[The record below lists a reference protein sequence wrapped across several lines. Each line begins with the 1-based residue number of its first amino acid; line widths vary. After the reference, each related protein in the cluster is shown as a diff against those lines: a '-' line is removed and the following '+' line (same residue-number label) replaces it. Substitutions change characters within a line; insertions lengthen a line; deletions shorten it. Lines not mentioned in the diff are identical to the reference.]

1 MRSVV
6 KTRRK
11 QPEAEVAEPVDLLV
25 APGVVAAPTLPILV
39 AQPPGQIGWFPAAV
53 RSDRGQ
59 ERDDNQDSVVGITGL
74 LPRSSADTVPV
85 PFGFFAVADGMGGL
99 ADGANAS
106 IGSVRTVAE
115 HVVKS
120 FLLPALD
127 GARRNAEQGTVSEI
141 MRDAVQAANAALYH
155 QVRRSGIASGTTFSA
170 ALLLGRQLTTA
181 HAGDSRIYL
190 HGPDGLRRLT
200 TDHSMVGRLIEMGQM
215 QPEDVYN
222 NPQRNVLYRTLG
234 QAAQLEV
241 ETASYSLGKAHH
253 LLLCTDGLW
262 DVVGE
267 NALSAALIEEPTIE
281 AAADRLIAA
290 ANAAGGPDNISVII
304 VRLG

>member
-1 MRSVV
+1 M
-6 KTRRK
+6 KTRHK
-11 QPEAEVAEPVDLLV
+11 QSEPDVAEVVTLPESAG
-25 APGVVAAPTLPILV
+25 AVAAPSLPLRSTQADGV
-39 AQPPGQIGWFPAAV
+39 IGWFAAAV

-59 ERDDNQDSVVGITGL
+59 ERDDNQDSVVGVTGL
-74 LPRSSADTVPV
+74 LPRISADSVPV
-85 PFGFFAVADGMGGL
+85 PFGFFAVADGLGGL

-106 IGSVRTVAE
+106 IGAVRVVAE
-115 HVVKS
+115 HVVKM

-127 GARRNAEQGTVSEI
+127 MTQRNAEQGTVTEI
-141 MRDAVQAANAALYH
+141 LRDAVQEANAALYRR
-155 QVRRSGIASGTTFSA
+155 VKRSGVASGTTFSA

-190 HGPDGLRRLT
+190 SGPTGLRRLT

-241 ETASYSLGKAHH
+241 ETASYSLGTARH
-253 LLLCTDGLW
+253 LLLCSDGLW

-267 NALSAALIEEPTIE
+267 AALSAALAEAPSIE
-281 AAADRLIAA
+281 AAADRLVAE

-304 VRLG
+304 VRVD

>member
-1 MRSVV
+1 V
-6 KTRRK
+6 KTRHK
-11 QPEAEVAEPVDLLV
+11 QTEAEASTVDGLPEP
-25 APGVVAAPTLPILV
+25 PGGLVAAPRPGWP
-39 AQPPGQIGWFPAAV
+39 APPSGQIGWFAAAI

-59 ERDDNQDSVVGITGL
+59 ERDDNQDSVVGMTGL
-74 LPRSSADTVPV
+74 LPRISADSVPV

-106 IGSVRTVAE
+106 IGAIRTVTE
-115 HVVKS
+115 HVVKT

-127 GARRNAEQGTVSEI
+127 MTQRNAGQGTVTEI
-141 MRDAVQAANAALYH
+141 LRDAVQAANAALY
-155 QVRRSGIASGTTFSA
+155 QQMRRSGVASGTTFSA

-190 HGPDGLRRLT
+190 DGPEGLRRLT

-222 NPQRNVLYRTLG
+222 NPQRNALYRTLG

-241 ETASYSLGKAHH
+241 ETASYALGHARH
-253 LLLCTDGLW
+253 LLLCSDGLW

-267 NALSAALIEEPTIE
+267 NALSAALAEAPTIE
-281 AAADRLIAA
+281 DAADRLVAE
-290 ANAAGGPDNISVII
+290 ANALGGPDNISVII
-304 VRLG
+304 VRLT

>member
-1 MRSVV
+1 
-6 KTRRK
+6 
-11 QPEAEVAEPVDLLV
+11 
-25 APGVVAAPTLPILV
+25 VVAAPALPPLPALP
-39 AQPPGQIGWFPAAV
+39 AQPTGQIGWFAAAI

-59 ERDDNQDSVVGITGL
+59 ERDDNQDSVVGVTGL
-74 LPRSSADTVPV
+74 LPRISAESVPV

-106 IGSVRTVAE
+106 IGAIRTVTE
-115 HVVKS
+115 YVVKT

-127 GARRNAEQGTVSEI
+127 ATQRNAEQGTVTEI
-141 MRDAVQAANAALYH
+141 LRDAVQAANAALH
-155 QVRRSGIASGTTFSA
+155 QQVRRSGVASGTTFSA

-190 HGPDGLRRLT
+190 SDSAGLRRLT

-215 QPEDVYN
+215 QPEEVYN

-241 ETASYSLGKAHH
+241 EIASYSLGTASH
-253 LLLCTDGLW
+253 LILCSDGLW

-267 NALSAALIEEPTIE
+267 AAMGEILVGEPTIE
-281 AAADRLIAA
+281 AAADRLVAQ
-290 ANAAGGPDNISVII
+290 ANALGGPDNISVII
-304 VRLG
+304 VRLA

>member
-1 MRSVV
+1 M
-6 KTRRK
+6 KTRHK
-11 QPEAEVAEPVDLLV
+11 PSDAEATETAVGAVAVGALV
-25 APGVVAAPTLPILV
+25 APALPPLP
-39 AQPPGQIGWFPAAV
+39 AQPTGQIGWFPAAI

-74 LPRSSADTVPV
+74 LPRISAESVPV

-106 IGSVRTVAE
+106 IGAIRTVTE
-115 HVVKS
+115 YVVKT

-127 GARRNAEQGTVSEI
+127 ATQRNAEQGTVTEI
-141 MRDAVQAANAALYH
+141 LRDAVQAANAALYR
-155 QVRRSGIASGTTFSA
+155 QVRRSGVASGTTFSA

-190 HGPDGLRRLT
+190 SDADGLRRLT
-200 TDHSMVGRLIEMGQM
+200 TDHSMVGRLVEMGQM
-215 QPEDVYN
+215 QPEEVYN

-241 ETASYSLGKAHH
+241 ETASYSLGTASH
-253 LLLCTDGLW
+253 LVLCSDGLW

-267 NALSAALIEEPTIE
+267 TTLAEILAAAPTIE
-281 AAADRLIAA
+281 AAADRLVAQ
-290 ANAAGGPDNISVII
+290 ANALGGPDNISVII
-304 VRLG
+304 VRVS

>member
-1 MRSVV
+1 M

-11 QPEAEVAEPVDLLV
+11 PAETEILEVEGLPRT
-25 APGVVAAPTLPILV
+25 PRGPAASALPALP
-39 AQPPGQIGWFPAAV
+39 AYPSNPIGWFAAVV

-59 ERDDNQDSVVGITGL
+59 ERDDNQDSVVALSGL
-74 LPRSSADTVPV
+74 LPRIAADSAPV

-99 ADGANAS
+99 ANGANAS
-106 IGSVRTVAE
+106 ISAVRTVTE
-115 HVVKS
+115 HVVKT

-127 GARRNAEQGTVSEI
+127 MTQRNAEQGTVTEI
-141 MRDAVQAANAALYH
+141 LRDAVQAANAALYQ
-155 QVRRSGIASGTTFSA
+155 QVRRSGVPSGTTFSA

-190 HGPDGLRRLT
+190 DGPEGLRRLS
-200 TDHSMVGRLIEMGQM
+200 TDHSMVGRLIEIGQM

-234 QAAQLEV
+234 LAAQVEV
-241 ETASYSLGKAHH
+241 ETASYGLGNASH
-253 LLLCTDGLW
+253 LILCTDGLW

-267 NALSAALIEEPTIE
+267 GALTAALAEEPTLE
-281 AAADRLIAA
+281 AAADRLVAQ
-290 ANAAGGPDNISVII
+290 ANAQGGPDNISVII
-304 VRLG
+304 VRLN

>member
-1 MRSVV
+1 V
-6 KTRRK
+6 KTRHK
-11 QPEAEVAEPVDLLV
+11 QPEADT
-25 APGVVAAPTLPILV
+25 APGTGPPARESGPEAAPRPGRLTPT
-39 AQPPGQIGWFPAAV
+39 AGQIGWFAAAI

-59 ERDDNQDSVVGITGL
+59 ERDDNQDSVVGMTGL
-74 LPRSSADTVPV
+74 LPRISADSVPV

-106 IGSVRTVAE
+106 IGAIRTVTD
-115 HVVKS
+115 HVVKT

-127 GARRNAEQGTVSEI
+127 MTQRNAEQGTVTEI
-141 MRDAVQAANAALYH
+141 LRDAVQEANAALYR
-155 QVRRSGIASGTTFSA
+155 QMRRSGVASGTTFSA

-190 HGPDGLRRLT
+190 DGPDGLRRLT

-222 NPQRNVLYRTLG
+222 NPQRNALYRTLG

-241 ETASYSLGKAHH
+241 ETASYSLGQASH
-253 LLLCTDGLW
+253 LLLCSDGLW

-267 NALSAALIEEPTIE
+267 SEISATLAEAPTIE
-281 AAADRLIAA
+281 DAADRLVAQ

-304 VRLG
+304 VRLA